1 MRAFPLRTSLIV
13 MGISSIVAQ
22 ILLMREFLVSF
33 LGNELT
39 LGVIFA
45 NWMKQPETF
54 MKVLLLFQNVQ
65 IRSALS

>member
-1 MRAFPLRTSLIV
+1 

-39 LGVIFA
+39 LGVILA
-45 NWMKQPETF
+45 NWMILEATGAFVLGRSVERAKRGSKF
-54 MKVLLLFQNVQ
+54 MCSFKSFFL
-65 IRSALS
+65 